1 MKHKIEIVVLLIVSL
16 LCASDC
22 AYAQKK
28 KSKESLQ
35 KQINTLQKEIETAN
49 KLLKET
55 SKNKEV
61 TLNQVTLTEKKI
73 KNRQQLINTYNDQI
87 KVLDNNINQGESN
100 IRRLNG
106 ELKKLRDEYAKMVQF
121 AYKNKSHY
129 DQLEF
134 LFASKDFNQAYQR
147 LRYIQQ
153 FSDAR
158 KTKMDQIANTQKK
171 VTNEVESNRKAREE
185 QAALLAAEK
194 AQQEALKKEKAE
206 LNTQVTQL
214 KKKEGSIQQSI
225 KDKQAQAKK
234 FQKEVDKIIAE
245 EIRKANERAARE
257 AQKAKEAAEKAKKA
271 KAGKSGKTTTPSTNT
286 KPDKMAL
293 TPSEK
298 ALSTTFSANKGK
310 LPWPVER
317 GVVSNSYGK
326 HASAISNKVTVTN
339 NGIDIVTTENSKARC
354 VFEGVVVSVVRP
366 SASNIG
372 VIIRHGDYFT
382 VYSQLDEVYV
392 NRGDKVKTKQ
402 QIGKVHTDRSEG
414 KTEMHFELRRGT
426 ETLNPSAWLAK

>member
-1 MKHKIEIVVLLIVSL
+1 MKWKVFLLLGLIIS
-16 LCASDC
+16 SMG
-22 AYAQKK
+22 YAQR
-28 KSKESLQ
+28 SKESLE
-35 KQINTLQKEIETAN
+35 KEIKALQKDIATAN

-61 TLNQVTLTEKKI
+61 TLNQVSLMDKKI
-73 KNRQQLINTYNDQI
+73 KNRQKLINVYNDQI
-87 KVLDNNINQGESN
+87 SLLEKNIEQGEKN
-100 IRRLNG
+100 IQNLNG
-106 ELKKLRDEYAKMVQF
+106 ELKKLREEYSKMVVF

-134 LFASKDFNQAYQR
+134 LFAADDFNQALRR

-158 KTKMDQIANTQKK
+158 KTKMDQIAASQKK
-171 VTNEVESNRKAREE
+171 LSDEVEAQRKNREE
-185 QAALLAAEK
+185 QLALLVEEK
-194 AQQEALKKEKAE
+194 NQQEELIKEKGE
-206 LNTQVTQL
+206 LNAQVAQL
-214 KKKEGSIQQSI
+214 KKKENSIQQSI
-225 KDKQAQAKK
+225 KEKQAQAKK

-245 EIRKANERAARE
+245 EIRKANERAA
-257 AQKAKEAAEKAKKA
+257 KEAKKA
-271 KAGKSGKTTTPSTNT
+271 KARTIST

-298 ALSTTFSANKGK
+298 VLSTSFSANKGK

-317 GVVSNSYGK
+317 GVVSSSYGK
-326 HASAISNKVTVTN
+326 HASSVSSKVMVTN
-339 NGIDIVTTENSKARC
+339 NGIDIATGENAQARS
-354 VFEGVVVSVVRP
+354 VFEGVVVSVVKP

-372 VIIRHGDYFT
+372 VIIRHGDFFT

-402 QIGKVHTDRSEG
+402 AIGKVHTDRSEG
-414 KTEMHFELRRGT
+414 KTELHFELRQGT
-426 ETLNPSAWLAK
+426 ETLNPAGWLVR